1 MAVMSCNGCT
11 AVRGANPNLK
21 KKKKLTRKTLKSN
34 SREGE
39 REKSHCR
46 DSSAWGCKRLKHYI
60 MATSLTQNML
70 QSLDSMQSSI
80 FMLERIWYHNFTWS
94 GLNSQKIAIFVP
106 IMGPRGLKLNRNKT
120 TVKLCYMFP
129 GKKIE
134 DYMEWVPGNPFYAC
148 GLK

>member
-1 MAVMSCNGCT
+1 MAVVSCNGCT
-11 AVRGANPNLK
+11 ALHGANPE
-21 KKKKLTRKTLKSN
+21 
-34 SREGE
+34 RETAETAE
-39 REKSHCR
+39 RQRQQRQTETEKSHCR

-70 QSLDSMQSSI
+70 QSLDSMHSSI
-80 FMLERIWYHNFTWS
+80 FMLKRIWYHNFTWS

-106 IMGPRGLKLNRNKT
+106 IMGPQGLKLNRNKT
-120 TVKLCYMFP
+120 PVKLCYMFP